1 VVSRETYYDTDPSD
15 RLYAEIADRM
25 RQSLDIKETLQT
37 TVEEVRSLLK
47 ADRVFVIWT
56 CPDGSGE
63 ICAESVAP
71 DQTPTL
77 GMVFDA
83 ASTELTRRD
92 FVNQPL
98 RVEEDVTQMP
108 HRHPALIAFHTHFNV
123 KATLAMI
130 LGRPSQPYALLVAH
144 QCQNPRPW
152 LESEVALVERLAPQ
166 MDSAIQQAEMY
177 QRLEETVKARTAEL
191 SHSMEQLIEI
201 NQVKDQMIHAL
212 THDLQT
218 PLLGS
223 IMFLRPL
230 LKTEAESVTLPRPIV
245 ARLLESQERSLQLM
259 QSLLPNETPKHQPT
273 RLQPIYCKRLVEIA
287 LENTGGAI
295 DQANAQ
301 VQLSIGDRLPK
312 VQGDLAQLQKVL
324 EALLLNALTHNEPGR
339 QIVLDAELTGRTQPP
354 QLQLSVR
361 DNGQGLRPEQIQ
373 QLFQRPYLRSK
384 HEARRTGMGLGLYLS
399 AQIVKAHGGQMGVE
413 SEPGHGSTF
422 WLTLPL
428 ASHQD

>member
-1 VVSRETYYDTDPSD
+1 MVSRETYYDTDPSD

-37 TVEEVRSLLK
+37 TVEEVRALLK

-56 CPDGSGE
+56 RPDGSGE
-63 ICAESVAP
+63 VCAESVAAA
-71 DQTPTL
+71 QTSIL

-83 ASTELTRRD
+83 ASAELTRRD
-92 FVNQPL
+92 FVSQPL

-108 HRHPALIAFHTHFNV
+108 NRHPALIAFHTQFNV

-152 LESEVALVERLAPQ
+152 LETEVALVERLAPQ

-177 QRLEETVKARTAEL
+177 QTLEETIKARTAEL
-191 SHSMEQLIEI
+191 SRSMEQLIEI
-201 NQVKDQMIHAL
+201 NQIKDQMLHAL

-230 LKTEAESVTLPRPIV
+230 LKTEAESVTLPRPVV

-259 QSLLPNETPKHQPT
+259 QSLLPDEAPRHLPT
-273 RLQPIYCKRLVEIA
+273 RLQPIYCKRLVKIT
-287 LENTGGAI
+287 LESIGGAI
-295 DQANAQ
+295 DQANAK
-301 VQLSIGDRLPK
+301 VRLSIGDRLPK
-312 VQGDLAQLQKVL
+312 VQGDLPQLQKVL
-324 EALLLNALTHNEPGR
+324 EALLLNALIHNEPGR
-339 QIVLDAELTGRTQPP
+339 QIVVDAELVTATQPP
-354 QLQLSVR
+354 QLRLSVS
-361 DNGQGLRPEQIQ
+361 DDGQGLVPEQIQ
-373 QLFQRPYLRSK
+373 ELFERPYLRSK

-399 AQIVKAHGGQMGVE
+399 AQIIKAHGGRMGVE

-422 WLTLPL
+422 WFTLPL
-428 ASHQD
+428 ADGD

>member
-1 VVSRETYYDTDPSD
+1 VVSRETYYDADPSD

-37 TVEEVRSLLK
+37 TVEEVRALLK
-47 ADRVFVIWT
+47 VDRVFVIWMR
-56 CPDGSGE
+56 PDGSGE
-63 ICAESVAP
+63 ICAESVTP
-71 DQTPTL
+71 EQTPTL
-77 GMVFDA
+77 GMVFDT
-83 ASTELTRRD
+83 ASTELTRLD

-98 RVEEDVTQMP
+98 RVEADVTQMP
-108 HRHPALIAFHTHFNV
+108 HRHPALIAFHQHFNV

-152 LESEVALVERLAPQ
+152 LASEVALVERLAPQ

-177 QRLEETVKARTAEL
+177 QRLEETINARTAEL
-191 SHSMEQLIEI
+191 SRSMEQLIEI
-201 NQVKDQMIHAL
+201 NQIKDQMIHAL

-259 QSLLPNETPKHQPT
+259 QSLLPNEPPPHKPS
-273 RLQPIYCKRLVEIA
+273 LQPIYCKRLVEIT
-287 LENTGGAI
+287 LETAGSAI
-295 DQANAQ
+295 DQAKAQ
-301 VQLSIGDRLPK
+301 VHLSIGDRLPK
-312 VQGDLAQLQKVL
+312 VQGDLAQLQKVV
-324 EALLLNALTHNEPGR
+324 EALLLNALIHNDPGR
-339 QIVLDAELTGRTQPP
+339 QIVLDAELTDHSQPS
-354 QLQLSVR
+354 QLRLSVR
-361 DNGQGLRPEQIQ
+361 DNGQGLLPDQIQ

-399 AQIVKAHGGQMGVE
+399 AQIIKAHGGQMGVE
-413 SEPGHGSTF
+413 SQPGQGSTF
-422 WLTLPL
+422 WFTLPL
-428 ASHQD
+428 SHQD